1 MSVEEDALARADGF
15 AVRVLSRITPLK
27 VGVARSERELEAVFR
42 LRYEVVIYRGWG
54 KPEDFSEPL
63 ERDPFDDRALQI
75 GVWEDG
81 ELVGT
86 TRLIMPCHGH
96 RLPVEETFGVELAHR
111 DCVIEMGRTC
121 RKPGINDARQRILWG
136 LLAQSWIEARGLGYT
151 EICGCFSSA
160 MIRFYRRFGF
170 RIEIL
175 SEGRLHW
182 GEQRFAVLVR
192 PADFIDALR
201 PSGI

>member
-1 MSVEEDALARADGF
+1 MSGQEGALAKAEGF
-15 AVRVLSRITPLK
+15 ATRVVSSIKPLNA
-27 VGVARSERELEAVFR
+27 GVARSERELEEVFR
-42 LRYEVVIYRGWG
+42 LRYEVVIHRGWS
-54 KPEDFSEPL
+54 KPEDFSEHL
-63 ERDPFDDRALQI
+63 ERDAFDDRALQI

-81 ELVGT
+81 ELLGT

-111 DCVIEMGRTC
+111 DRVIEMGRTC
-121 RKPGINDARQRILWG
+121 RKPGINDPGQRVLWG
-136 LLAQSWIEARGLGYT
+136 LLAQSWIEVRRLGGT

-160 MIRFYRRFGF
+160 MLRFYRRFGF

-182 GEQRFAVLVR
+182 GEQRFPVLVR

-201 PSGI
+201 PSAI